1 MLPAWDMDA
10 CMGSCRLCMGEPGVE
25 GMPCWEATAAT
36 TDSLHSRM
44 SQAWG
49 QLFMYVPV
57 GHEGHHMLWL
67 TQVEGYRL
75 QRWCHARSEVMQ
87 NQRSNM

>member
-1 MLPAWDMDA
+1 MPLAWDMDA

-36 TDSLHSRM
+36 TDSLHSRT

-49 QLFMYVPV
+49 QLFMYVRV
-57 GHEGHHMLWL
+57 GHERQHMLWL
-67 TQVEGYRL
+67 IYKRRWNRL
-75 QRWCHARSEVMQ
+75 SWCHVAPERRTSHKK
-87 NQRSNM
+87 